1 MALEFRNKD
10 RIARADASGYFAGG
24 THDEQSLFD
33 PSNER
38 SAECMGTWGERV
50 RSTIVVMGGK
60 WKPLIIDV
68 LKTGNLRSGAL
79 LRKIPQASR
88 KVLTAQL
95 RALEREKIVSR
106 VVLGQ
111 KSERVEYSLTP
122 YGRTLVPVLT
132 EMARWGAIH
141 LQGKEKNRPA
151 GTARAS
157 AAIAPANSH
166 PCQ

>member
-1 MALEFRNKD
+1 MAVQFASKD
-10 RIARADASGYFAGG
+10 RIIRANASRYIVGR

-33 PSNER
+33 HSNDENV
-38 SAECMGTWGERV
+38 EWMGTWGERV
-50 RSTIVVMGGK
+50 RSTIVVIGGK

-68 LKTGNLRSGAL
+68 LKAGNLRSGVL

-106 VVLGQ
+106 LVLGQ
-111 KSERVEYSLTP
+111 KSEHVEYSLTP

-132 EMARWGAIH
+132 AMARWGAIH
-141 LQGKEKNRPA
+141 LKGKDKNMSA
-151 GTARAS
+151 GTGCAS
-157 AAIAPANSH
+157 APIAPANSH